1 MKYVLIGNSAAA
13 VACVEGIRQRDREG
27 DITMVTNEPY
37 HTYSRPLISYLLA
50 GKTDRERM
58 KYRPD
63 DFYEKNR
70 CELIAGVS
78 ADHLEPKRKTVVL
91 SDGRELPYDRLLV
104 AAGSSPAVPPIK
116 GLEAVEN
123 MTTFLSLDDALRLEE
138 MLTPFSR
145 C

>member
-1 MKYVLIGNSAAA
+1 
-13 VACVEGIRQRDREG
+13 
-27 DITMVTNEPY
+27 
-37 HTYSRPLISYLLA
+37 
-50 GKTDRERM
+50 M

-70 CELIAGVS
+70 CELIAGGVGGPS
-78 ADHLEPKRKTVVL
+78 GAKRKTVVL

-145 C
+145 VLILGAG

>member
-1 MKYVLIGNSAAA
+1 MKYVIIGNSTAGIGG
-13 VACVEGIRQRDREG
+13 VEGIRSRDKAGEIVLIG
-27 DITMVTNEPY
+27 DEN
-37 HTYSRPLISYLLA
+37 HCAYSRPLISYLLA

-104 AAGSSPAVPPIK
+104 AAGSSPA
-116 GLEAVEN
+116 A
-123 MTTFLSLDDALRLEE
+123 F
-138 MLTPFSR
+138 FSAP
-145 C
+145 